1 MHSDNFGLST
11 KNDILSS
18 IKTCSQEIP
27 LISDI
32 IISQKNI
39 DDVQQ
44 DIEIRFQKNFFNDNQ
59 QKEGKAFLCE
69 DFSNTILTSTV
80 DKNPKLTLDELN
92 SEESLNSNSLD
103 NTIDSIFSSQEIYI
117 SNELLV
123 KEKRCKKK
131 FNVIY
136 PEISPI
142 ITNIINKTLK
152 EKNILLKRK
161 RLEKRR
167 RRRDNQDNIRKKI
180 KRGFLNN
187 ALYNK
192 LNKKLKEI
200 GSKLFLEKFPQK
212 FACDVVKKTN
222 KLILNMK
229 LEEIFEMKE
238 LYNEKELKNYYHNL
252 KVVKNKEIQE
262 NEEFKKILN
271 KKYHEL
277 FEEYINS
284 DEFII
289 DEINRLK
296 KNKMHN
302 TYIEKY
308 IYLAENFIEFFSN

>member
-1 MHSDNFGLST
+1 MHSDIFGLST

-80 DKNPKLTLDELN
+80 DKNPKLTLNELN

-103 NTIDSIFSSQEIYI
+103 NTIDSIFSSQEIFI
-117 SNELLV
+117 SNELSV

-222 KLILNMK
+222 KLLLNMN
-229 LEEIFEMKE
+229 LEEIFELKE

>member
-1 MHSDNFGLST
+1 MHSDNFGLSI

-103 NTIDSIFSSQEIYI
+103 NTIDSIFSSQEIFI

-212 FACDVVKKTN
+212 FACDIVKKTN
-222 KLILNMK
+222 KLLLNMN
-229 LEEIFEMKE
+229 LEEIFELKE

>member
-152 EKNILLKRK
+152 EKNISLKRK

>member
-167 RRRDNQDNIRKKI
+167 RRRDNQDNIHKKI

>member
-1 MHSDNFGLST
+1 MHSDNFGLSK

-123 KEKRCKKK
+123 KEKRRKKK

-142 ITNIINKTLK
+142 ITNIINKT
-152 EKNILLKRK
+152 
-161 RLEKRR
+161 
-167 RRRDNQDNIRKKI
+167 
-180 KRGFLNN
+180 
-187 ALYNK
+187 
-192 LNKKLKEI
+192 
-200 GSKLFLEKFPQK
+200 
-212 FACDVVKKTN
+212 
-222 KLILNMK
+222 
-229 LEEIFEMKE
+229 
-238 LYNEKELKNYYHNL
+238 
-252 KVVKNKEIQE
+252 
-262 NEEFKKILN
+262 
-271 KKYHEL
+271 
-277 FEEYINS
+277 
-284 DEFII
+284 
-289 DEINRLK
+289 
-296 KNKMHN
+296 
-302 TYIEKY
+302 
-308 IYLAENFIEFFSN
+308 

>member
-103 NTIDSIFSSQEIYI
+103 NTIDSIFSSQEIFI

-142 ITNIINKTLK
+142 ITNIINKTSK

-222 KLILNMK
+222 KLLLNMN
-229 LEEIFEMKE
+229 LEEIFELKE

-271 KKYHEL
+271 KKYYEL

>member
-1 MHSDNFGLST
+1 MNSDNFGLST

-103 NTIDSIFSSQEIYI
+103 NTKDSIFSSQEIFI

-222 KLILNMK
+222 KLLLNMN
-229 LEEIFEMKE
+229 LEEIFELKE